1 MGQLNKSQGNELQE
15 SQVQNFDSVVNSF
28 FTKKFD
34 DKEAEIYFKI
44 AHLKQKYI
52 RVKHSNLTEYIYSNY
67 DEVKLED
74 GNNIDKE
81 IFWQENVQALEKYLS
96 NLLLDLDKPSGANF
110 AANFTEE
117 DKEKIK
123 QHEKEIEELP
133 YRIDDSIR
141 LALSQYKVIFE
152 KYNHAENGLEEVKK
166 SYSEVSD
173 KLDKATK
180 ESKAALD
187 KLDKATKKSK
197 AAIKKLDNS
206 ISEFISLLGIFS
218 ALIFGVFG
226 GFEAFKSIFTNID
239 KASVNI
245 VIIDS
250 SILLLGLIILV
261 FLLIQSISIL
271 SGKIFLACGCENTKK
286 CSHKFYEKYPLFSF
300 AVSLFLLILIL
311 GLLCKANK
319 KLPFNFDLETI
330 LFYLGLIIIIIPIV
344 AVLEFLVK
352 KLKVKWTTIA
362 AIITA
367 ILLLGIL
374 LFVT

>member
-1 MGQLNKSQGNELQE
+1 MGELSKNQNKVPDL
-15 SQVQNFDSVVNSF
+15 DLIINSF
-28 FTKKFD
+28 FTEKFD
-34 DKEAEIYFKI
+34 KRKAKIYFRI
-44 AHLKQKYI
+44 LHLNLKNF
-52 RVKHSNLTEYIYSNY
+52 RVQHSALTEYVYSNY
-67 DEVKLED
+67 NDVKLED
-74 GNNIDKE
+74 ANNDKE
-81 IFWQENVQALEKYLS
+81 IYWQENVHILKEYLLNLVKNLDGHGADYTEEEKKLIKSYKKEILELPDRIFESVKLALGQYKALFEKLTKATNILTDAIDDLEKVNKNYE
-96 NLLLDLDKPSGANF
+96 G
-110 AANFTEE
+110 E
-117 DKEKIK
+117 
-123 QHEKEIEELP
+123 
-133 YRIDDSIR
+133 
-141 LALSQYKVIFE
+141 
-152 KYNHAENGLEEVKK
+152 
-166 SYSEVSD
+166 SD
-173 KLDKATK
+173 KLNAA
-180 ESKAALD
+180 SK
-187 KLDKATKKSK
+187 KLDVAQKKLGV
-197 AAIKKLDNS
+197 AQKKLDNS
-206 ISEFISLLGIFS
+206 TSEFISMLGIFS

-330 LFYLGLIIIIIPIV
+330 LFYLGLIIIIIIPIV